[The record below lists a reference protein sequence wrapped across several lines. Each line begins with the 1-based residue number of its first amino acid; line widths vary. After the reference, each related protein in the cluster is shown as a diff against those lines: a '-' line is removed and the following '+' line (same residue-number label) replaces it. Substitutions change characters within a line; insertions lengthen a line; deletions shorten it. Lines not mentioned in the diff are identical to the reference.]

1 MLRLGVVLA
10 VLSVALAEP
19 TTYFKEQFE
28 DGAFA
33 QRFMNT
39 DTVEMNFH
47 VARCIILHGW
57 VGSGQGVQILTFDA

>member
-10 VLSVALAEP
+10 VLAVALAEP

-39 DTVEMNFH
+39 DSYMIFH

-57 VGSGQGVQILTFDA
+57 VGSGRDVQVLMFNA